1 MASTPKES
9 CRNTTRRRNVN
20 KKSTMKIEIIRSDE
34 DSDRTVVWSLYI
46 DGVEMYQ
53 EVAKSL
59 AVGTLDHSA
68 KRITEATECCF
79 KALRDDGFY
88 VETDHVFVSKIQHY
102 IDEELKRQQ

>member
-34 DSDRTVVWSLYI
+34 DSDRTVVWTLFV

-53 EVAKSL
+53 ENQP
-59 AVGTLDHSA
+59 D
-68 KRITEATECCF
+68 
-79 KALRDDGFY
+79 
-88 VETDHVFVSKIQHY
+88 Y
-102 IDEELKRQQ
+102 ILGLVRGAMWNQTPVTSSRMAEIRKGNYHNDNQ